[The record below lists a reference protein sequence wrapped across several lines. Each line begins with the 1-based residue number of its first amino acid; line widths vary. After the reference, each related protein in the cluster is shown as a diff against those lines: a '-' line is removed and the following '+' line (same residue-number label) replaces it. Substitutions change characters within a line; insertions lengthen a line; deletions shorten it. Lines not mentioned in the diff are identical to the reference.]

1 MSQGKINMSDVTLR
15 LELIAAKAKQLATD
29 NERGKLWP
37 GELIRGLG
45 ELAHP
50 HRVGTELGD

>member
-1 MSQGKINMSDVTLR
+1 MSDVTLR